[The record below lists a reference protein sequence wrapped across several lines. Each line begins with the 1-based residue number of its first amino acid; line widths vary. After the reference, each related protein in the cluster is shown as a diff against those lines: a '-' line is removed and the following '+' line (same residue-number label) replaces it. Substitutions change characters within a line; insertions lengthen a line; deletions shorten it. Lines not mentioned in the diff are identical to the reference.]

1 MEELSIQIFSKDLLY
16 ISYVNMASCY
26 AVKAQYHVSVSRR
39 PSYLQSGTI
48 SDSRHSKKGKL
59 GVVSEYHCEAE

>member
-1 MEELSIQIFSKDLLY
+1 MIVY

-26 AVKAQYHVSVSRR
+26 AVKAQYRSVSRR

-59 GVVSEYHCEAE
+59 DVVSEYHCEAE